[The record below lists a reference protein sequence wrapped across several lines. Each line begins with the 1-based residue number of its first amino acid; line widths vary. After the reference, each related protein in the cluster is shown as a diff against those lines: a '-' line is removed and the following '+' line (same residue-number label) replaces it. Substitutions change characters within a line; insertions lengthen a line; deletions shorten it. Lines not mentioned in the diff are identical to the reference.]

1 MINVKETK
9 KDFLMILLDKDIKKI
24 LDLGCGK
31 GLMSKFFDK
40 KGAKAIG
47 IDLRKI
53 SEDSENFK
61 FIEGDIRKEDFGEK
75 NDLIIASLILHIF
88 NKKDALELIN
98 RMKDATSKKGYNLLI
113 CMSNEDEL
121 AKGKSEKFYPDVKEL
136 TKIYKDWTLIKKIK
150 DITEIEYHD
159 NMGPHKH
166 NLIFLLFRRDI
177 EETNCN

>member
-61 FIEGDIRKEDFGEK
+61 FIEGDIRKEDFGKE
-75 NDLIIASLILHIF
+75 NDLVISSLILHVF

-98 RMKDATSKKGYNLLI
+98 RMKDATSKEGYNFLI

-121 AKGKSEKFYPDVKEL
+121 AKGKLEKFYPDIAEL
-136 TKIYKDWTLIKKIK
+136 IKIYEDWTLVKKIEDVTEVEDHD
-150 DITEIEYHD
+150 DI
-159 NMGPHKH
+159 GPHQH
-166 NLIFLLFRRDI
+166 NLISLLFKNGM
-177 EETNCN
+177 EK

>member
-9 KDFLMILLDKDIKKI
+9 KEFLMILLDKDIKKI

-47 IDLRKI
+47 IDLKKI

-61 FIEGDIRKEDFGEK
+61 FIEGDIRKEDFRKE
-75 NDLIIASLILHIF
+75 NDLIIASLILHVF
-88 NKKDALELIN
+88 NKKDVLELIS
-98 RMKDATSKKGYNLLI
+98 RMKDATSKEGYNFLI

-121 AKGKSEKFYPDVKEL
+121 AKGRSEKFYPDIKEL
-136 TKIYKDWTLIKKIK
+136 IKIYGDWILVKKIK
-150 DITEIEYHD
+150 DITEVENHD
-159 NMGPHKH
+159 DMGPHQH
-166 NLIFLLFRRDI
+166 NLIFLLFKKGV
-177 EETNCN
+177 EK